1 MNILEKITKIKNS
14 RSNEC
19 KTTKIFVKGM
29 EDNCIDVINE
39 VLSEFDY
46 TVIKQYSLS
55 KTYLLNF
62 DSIEEADRAIDA
74 LNGNTA
80 IKYATPDYKI
90 RAN

>member
-1 MNILEKITKIKNS
+1 MKKID
-14 RSNEC
+14 C
-19 KTTKIFVKGM
+19 LGM
-29 EDNCIDVINE
+29 ACPMPVINTKK
-39 VLSEFDY
+39 Y
-46 TVIKQYSLS
+46 
-55 KTYLLNF
+55 F